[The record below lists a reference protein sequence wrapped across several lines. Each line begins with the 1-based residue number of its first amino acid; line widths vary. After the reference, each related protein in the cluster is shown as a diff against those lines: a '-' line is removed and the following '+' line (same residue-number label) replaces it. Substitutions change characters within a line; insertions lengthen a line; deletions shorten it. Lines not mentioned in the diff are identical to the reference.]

1 MSEVSFPLSESNMR
15 NLVFCALLAGALA
28 GCQTLPVPRPDAAGN
43 TAIANPASTHCI
55 EEGGSLMIRKR
66 GDGGEYGVCAFKGDR
81 QCEEW
86 ALARG
91 ECPVG
96 GVSVSGYATP
106 AARYCAITG
115 GQYTANPGA
124 GPEKGVCTLKNG
136 RQCDAEDLYAGKCQ

>member
-1 MSEVSFPLSESNMR
+1 MR
-15 NLVFCALLAGALA
+15 KLLFIILLTIVTS
-28 GCQTLPVPRPDAAGN
+28 GCQTPSAPRPDAAGK

-91 ECPVG
+91 ECPMG
-96 GVSVSGYATP
+96 GVSVSGYATE

-115 GQYTANPGA
+115 GRYAATPGSS
-124 GPEKGVCTLKNG
+124 PKKGVCTLKNG
-136 RQCDAEDLYAGKCQ
+136 RQCDAEDLYSGKCP

>member
-1 MSEVSFPLSESNMR
+1 MLLFII
-15 NLVFCALLAGALA
+15 LLAVVAA
-28 GCQTLPVPRPDAAGN
+28 GCQTLPAPRPNAVGK
-43 TAIANPASTHCI
+43 TSLANPASTHCI
-55 EEGGSLMIRKR
+55 EAGGSLMIRKR
-66 GDGGEYGVCAFKGDR
+66 EDGGEYGVCAFKGDR

-96 GVSVSGYATP
+96 GVSVSAYTTA

-115 GQYTANPGA
+115 GKYAATPGSK
-124 GPEKGVCTLKNG
+124 PEKGVCTLKSG